1 MRMEPHAPDTPALPN
16 LDRLPEALRLMT
28 GDPSG
33 LPDPDQVSYY
43 VLEAERKV
51 YLEGDVDNS
60 LLALQR
66 LILRWNI
73 EDREK
78 KAEER
83 RPIRIYIFSYGGD
96 VDVMWSII
104 DTIEASATPVYTYNL
119 GVAASA
125 ACLIFLSGHK
135 RYMMKRARIVIHEG
149 SARMSGDSTKVL
161 DASDSYRKVIR
172 QMKDY
177 ILSRTKITPATLNRQ
192 KSHDWEL
199 DTEYCMAHG
208 VCDETVCSLDDLL

>member
-1 MRMEPHAPDTPALPN
+1 MRMEPHAPDIPVLPN
-16 LDRLPEALRLMT
+16 LDKLPEAMKLIM
-28 GDPSG
+28 GNSSG

-43 VLEAERKV
+43 VLESERKI
-51 YLEGDVDNS
+51 YLDGDVDPS

-66 LILRWNI
+66 LILRWNM
-73 EDREK
+73 EDRG
-78 KAEER
+78 KAPEER
-83 RPIRIYIFSYGGD
+83 KPIGIYIFSYGGD
-96 VDVMWSII
+96 VDVMWSVI
-104 DTIEASATPVYTYNL
+104 DTIEASATPVYTFNM

-125 ACLIFLSGHK
+125 ACLIFLSGH
-135 RYMMKRARIVIHEG
+135 RRFMMKRAKIVIHEG

-161 DASDSYRKVIR
+161 DASESYKKVIR

-199 DTEYCMAHG
+199 DTEYCLAHG
-208 VCDETVCSLDDLL
+208 VCDQVVSGIDDLI